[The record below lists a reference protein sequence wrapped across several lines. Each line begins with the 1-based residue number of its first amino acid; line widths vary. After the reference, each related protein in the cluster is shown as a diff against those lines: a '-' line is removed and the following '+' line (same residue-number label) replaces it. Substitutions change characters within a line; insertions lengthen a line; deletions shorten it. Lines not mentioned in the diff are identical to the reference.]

1 MRVDDADLLLE
12 AETRRKA
19 SAAAIRRALELCA
32 ESGDIL
38 ALVTRNG
45 LVRPAAHRPR

>member
-12 AETRRKA
+12 AETRREA
-19 SAAAIRRALELCA
+19 SAAAIRRALEVCA
-32 ESGDIL
+32 RSRNIL

-45 LVRPAAHRPR
+45 LVRSAAHRAL